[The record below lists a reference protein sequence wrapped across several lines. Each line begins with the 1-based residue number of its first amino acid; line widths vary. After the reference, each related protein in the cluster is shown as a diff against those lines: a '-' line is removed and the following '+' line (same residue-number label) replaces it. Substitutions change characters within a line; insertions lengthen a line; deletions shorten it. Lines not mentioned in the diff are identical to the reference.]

1 MNESMFSDIGLDWV
15 LDKCT
20 TVTVSKGKIVSAENF
35 ILNENAAIN
44 VLQDK
49 DHYKFLGKL
58 ENFAKL
64 DGEVFDQVNKE
75 YLKRL
80 NVIWSSNISISRKI
94 KVTNTFAVLDLSSN
108 PLVLD

>member
-1 MNESMFSDIGLDWV
+1 MFSDIGLEWG

-20 TVTVSKGKIVSAENF
+20 TVTLSKGKFVSAENL
-35 ILNENAAIN
+35 ILNENDSIN

-58 ENFAKL
+58 ENFAQL
-64 DGEVFDQVNKE
+64 DDELFDQVNKE

-80 NVIWSSNISISRKI
+80 NVIWSSNIYIH
-94 KVTNTFAVLDLSSN
+94 T
-108 PLVLD
+108 